1 MTPTRQTI
9 IDACNM
15 TQARANATNDHMLQA
30 LACSLVIMNRVN
42 YEELD
47 SDVWLKELY
56 VTRCSD
62 CGEVYFDAMPP
73 S

>member
-30 LACSLVIMNRVN
+30 LACSLVIMNKIDHD
-42 YEELD
+42 ELD
-47 SDVWLKELY
+47 GDVWDEDLY
-56 VTRCSD
+56 RAKCTDDGRLFYFS
-62 CGEVYFDAMPP
+62 GE
-73 S
+73 

>member
-1 MTPTRQTI
+1 
-9 IDACNM
+9 M